1 MRTLQASLGEDLT
14 TACRITL
21 FYQQPALQS
30 KVQDATEMCEIK
42 RQIASMQKTLD
53 KVDRQLATVCERNY
67 ISSDGCVPKRGKGGI
82 ANEGIDEGIEGTSNR
97 KVNLT
102 DGFVEVGNGVHNPT
116 TYAKTPALGEP
127 PLPRKSTQYAVSA
140 SNNDLYANMVPRHV
154 PTTPMVAN
162 AQASENINRMA
173 KVVNYAVNKCILY

>member
-1 MRTLQASLGEDLT
+1 MWT
-14 TACRITL
+14 
-21 FYQQPALQS
+21 
-30 KVQDATEMCEIK
+30 
-42 RQIASMQKTLD
+42 SMQKTLD
-53 KVDRQLATVCERNY
+53 KVDRQLATDCERNY

-82 ANEGIDEGIEGTSNR
+82 ANEGIEGTSNR

-140 SNNDLYANMVPRHV
+140 SNNDLYANMVPRHA
-154 PTTPMVAN
+154 PTTPMVAS
-162 AQASENINRMA
+162 AQASENINRM
-173 KVVNYAVNKCILY
+173 NKHIVFSKFTKILQKECQEWQK